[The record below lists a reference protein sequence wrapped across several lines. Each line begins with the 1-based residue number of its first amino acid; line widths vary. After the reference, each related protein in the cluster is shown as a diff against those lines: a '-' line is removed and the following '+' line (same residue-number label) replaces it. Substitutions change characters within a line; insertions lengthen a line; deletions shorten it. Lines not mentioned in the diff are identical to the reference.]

1 LTNSASPSNRLENR
15 VHGAGRPPRRV
26 DWLVSVRSEHELLE
40 AIRFEVDII
49 DFKEPAEGPL
59 ASVDPQLWTRATEI
73 LCRGPDTAA
82 CLPKL
87 SAALGERD
95 RAAEIAGLV
104 PPEFSF
110 AKAGPSR
117 SATQPDVT
125 NLWSEIKQRLAP
137 SVELVAVAYADSN
150 QANCID
156 PESILSAAARCGIG
170 RCLLDTFG
178 KDGQSSLRH
187 LGIDRLARFAARADQ
202 LGIWWALAGSVTLA
216 DVAQLS
222 AAGIVPNC
230 FAIRGDVCDQDRTG
244 SICSKRMQAWQE
256 MLVA

>member
-15 VHGAGRPPRRV
+15 VHGAGRPQHRV
-26 DWLVSVRSEHELLE
+26 DWLVSVRSENELRE
-40 AIRFEVDII
+40 AIGFEVDIV

-59 ASVDPQLWTRATEI
+59 APVDPQLWRRATEI
-73 LCRGPDTAA
+73 LCSGPASAA
-82 CLPKL
+82 CSPKL

-95 RAAEIAGLV
+95 RAPAIAAWV

-117 SATQPDVT
+117 SETQRDVT
-125 NLWSEIKQRLAP
+125 NLWSDIKQRLAP
-137 SVELVAVAYADSN
+137 GVELVAVAYADSP

-156 PESILSAAARCGIG
+156 PESILSAAAHCGIG

-178 KDGQSSLRH
+178 KQGQSSLQH
-187 LGIDRLARFAARADQ
+187 LGADRLARFATRADQ

-216 DVAQLS
+216 DVALLS

-230 FAIRGDVCDQDRTG
+230 FAVRGDVCDQDRTG
-244 SICSKRMQAWQE
+244 TLCSKRMQAWQE